1 MRKLNKEI
9 EFVGDKLDRKNFRAE
24 FHIATYRTKDGSE
37 FDDDDA
43 FAIACWD
50 YRLEQAPV
58 SYIYG
63 DTMEIY
69 YHNSLC
75 VKATLFG

>member
-1 MRKLNKEI
+1 MKKLNKEI
-9 EFVGDKLDRKNFRAE
+9 EFVGDKLDSFRAE

-37 FDDDDA
+37 FDSSDA
-43 FAIACWD
+43 FAIVRGN
-50 YRLEQAPV
+50 YRPEQAPV

-69 YHNSLC
+69 YHNSL
-75 VKATLFG
+75 VR

>member
-1 MRKLNKEI
+1 MKKLNKEI

-37 FDDDDA
+37 FDSSNA
-43 FAIACWD
+43 FAIVRWN
-50 YRLEQAPV
+50 YRPEQVPV

-63 DTMEIY
+63 DTLEIY
-69 YHNSLC
+69 YHNSL
-75 VKATLFG
+75 VR

>member
-1 MRKLNKEI
+1 MKKLNKEI

-37 FDDDDA
+37 FDSSDA
-43 FAIACWD
+43 FAIVRGN
-50 YRLEQAPV
+50 YRPEQTPV

-69 YHNSLC
+69 YHNSL
-75 VKATLFG
+75 VR